1 MQQRPAALIEVLN
14 LRSTATASSEYDCD
28 QEMCCKQDK
37 ECVCVCGGGGGG
49 QFPEP

>member
-14 LRSTATASSEYDCD
+14 LRSTATTSSVYDCD

-37 ECVCVCGGGGGG
+37 EWGGGG